1 MARGK
6 SGGKVGAFFGGT
18 FFGILLC
25 LALIAGLGCFVYF
38 KVSPAWINKTFKTN
52 IDLGTEELNKKTV
65 KGFVSS
71 AIDLANNTNS
81 YTLEDLNKNFGVKIN
96 DNLFGINIAD
106 LKTVPF
112 TELSGAI
119 ETKFAN
125 ISAHE
130 LRNVSGMN
138 LEEKMG
144 NILDKENTYYFNSA
158 DNKLYKNL
166 TGITYSQ
173 PVTFEYVVS
182 EDQTTITTKGNV
194 EFISDGKVKIPLWY
208 LPITNAISDFT
219 SNLGEQTTLYD
230 LEHSYGVVLP
240 KFLNSVDKQNTTV
253 NELESVIKT
262 IKIGEILELNIKY
275 DSASDEYY
283 NDIDKD
289 NVYDAGEEIA
299 HILKAISDT
308 KVEDLDTF
316 INDLKF
322 SQIFSAK
329 ERGEGV
335 LSLITSDPTIEEIP
349 SAIESVISDTSIDS
363 LIEKEII
370 TVGSDD
376 MAKLLVEVDHDFNSS
391 TEKIALK
398 DLTIDQFIDYCLD
411 LVPNI

>member
-182 EDQTTITTKGNV
+182 EDKTTITTKGNV

>member
-376 MAKLLVEVDHDFNSS
+376 MSKLLVEVDHDFNSS